1 MLKLKQDREC
11 LDVMVFLDRVGHGG
25 VSRVACIVAEGCA
38 RAGLRTKVVA
48 RDAGIARQG
57 LLSEDVQLT
66 LLADPVPPG
75 RPGRVRIAQALA
87 EQVRRDRPRV
97 LLSPGNQTNPLV
109 ALAHLLAGTGRQTA
123 LVVKL
128 TNPISKQR
136 RKKLKHWYRH
146 QLHSWIFSRAAAI
159 LVLSP
164 ERGQLLAKQFSGSA
178 AKLRFVHNPCVTSG
192 MVPLP
197 ASASGSEGTD
207 VPEILAIGRL
217 TEQKNLL
224 MLLRAAASLRHLP
237 WRISILGT
245 GPDEQRLRDLAAELG
260 IADRTVFE
268 GYVSDPIA
276 YMQRARLLALPS
288 RWEDLP
294 AVVLEAMACGC
305 PVVATACA
313 DSLVSIIKEAAYG
326 RLVPVGG
333 EAAFAA
339 ALAEMLTD
347 PPPRRRPSMVDAYT
361 IDNGITD
368 HLQAF
373 RPWLT
378 QA

>member
-57 LLSEDVQLT
+57 LLSDDVQLT
-66 LLADPVPPG
+66 LLADPGPSG

-146 QLHSWIFSRAAAI
+146 QLHRWIFSRAAAI

-260 IADRTVFE
+260 IADRTVFQ